1 MVMPINQRCP
11 KCGKWFMGSDCIG
24 RACWDCESIRIDYV
38 PIRPATN
45 DESVWAIGP
54 QSAAPSS
61 PSRVNAQFKDT
72 VRQVNEQM
80 ARELSAKDVRDAAK
94 EMEVKLPDGW
104 LINQIRET
112 REQIAQLP
120 DWLIDG
126 DEKRSRDNSLKEFLE
141 EMKTKWV
148 DECRK
153 QIDED
158 PTILH
163 GDGKEARDKLRDSG
177 ATMILRERARQC
189 RELGYDS
196 KHDDEHDRCELISA
210 AVAMALAAKEELT
223 GKRQG
228 ALLHWPFQVREF
240 KHKPAVEMLVK
251 AGALIAAEIDRL
263 GRIE

>member
-1 MVMPINQRCP
+1 MVMPINQRCH

-24 RACWDCESIRIDYV
+24 RACWDCEPTRVDYV
-38 PIRPATN
+38 PVRPATN
-45 DESVWAIGP
+45 DEDVWAIGP
-54 QSAAPSS
+54 QSAMPSS
-61 PSRVNAQFKDT
+61 PSRVNAQFKDAIK
-72 VRQVNEQM
+72 QANEHM
-80 ARELSAKDVRDAAK
+80 ERELSAKDVRDAVK
-94 EMEVKLPDGW
+94 EMEVKLPDNW
-104 LINQIRET
+104 LTNQIRAT
-112 REQIAQLP
+112 REQVSQLP

-126 DEKRSRDNSLKEFLE
+126 D
-141 EMKTKWV
+141 
-148 DECRK
+148 
-153 QIDED
+153 
-158 PTILH
+158 
-163 GDGKEARDKLRDSG
+163 GKDARDKFRDSG
-177 ATMILRERARQC
+177 TIMILHERARQC

-263 GRIE
+263 GRVESAE